1 MFNSELKTR
10 FVREYTSSVST
21 AKVCETIFNQ
31 FEPYECVWNADLC
44 TRSAEDLQ
52 PIIDTIVGFRV
63 RSKWMRIIVLK
74 DYVKWCINVANV
86 PGACDGMLQIN
97 TIGLDKVKQQTI
109 ASPLHL
115 QKYLDQICSPE
126 SDKSTDSIYRCFY
139 WLAYGGVA
147 EEEIL
152 SSKCADVDFTNMVVH
167 YKDTEIPIYR
177 EAISAFKNCVE
188 LDQFVYNHPN
198 YSKTVWKERVDG
210 DTLVRGIRSNLSIY
224 SLRVEISRRAK
235 NNEEKTG
242 LRLSYFRTWISGVFY
257 RMYERELIGEKPDFN
272 AVAAQQMVG
281 KTYKL
286 DSGRNTP
293 EAKKRQLARD
303 YMDDYERW
311 KLAFK
316 I

>member
-126 SDKSTDSIYRCFY
+126 I
-139 WLAYGGVA
+139 G
-147 EEEIL
+147 
-152 SSKCADVDFTNMVVH
+152 
-167 YKDTEIPIYR
+167 
-177 EAISAFKNCVE
+177 
-188 LDQFVYNHPN
+188 
-198 YSKTVWKERVDG
+198 
-210 DTLVRGIRSNLSIY
+210 
-224 SLRVEISRRAK
+224 RAH
-235 NNEEKTG
+235 
-242 LRLSYFRTWISGVFY
+242 V
-257 RMYERELIGEKPDFN
+257 
-272 AVAAQQMVG
+272 
-281 KTYKL
+281 
-286 DSGRNTP
+286 
-293 EAKKRQLARD
+293 
-303 YMDDYERW
+303 
-311 KLAFK
+311 
-316 I
+316 